1 MTSNRAL
8 TLGASAFYDPKWP
21 CIDFCRYVLRH
32 GVEWIEVKLEP
43 VFYYSEMNE
52 DDVAKYLSEHYLG
65 NKAARVDSGN
75 NMRKNA

>member
-52 DDVAKYLSEHYLG
+52 DDVA
-65 NKAARVDSGN
+65 
-75 NMRKNA
+75 